1 MAAKSTKK
9 NPFAKSA
16 KKLKIEDFETKRQK
30 STAKERIAEL
40 EEELSTTK
48 YNKRTQASIGLLK
61 AKIAALRDKEIKKSS
76 GGGKQ
81 DGYSVRKTGDGTV
94 IIVGFPSVGKSTL
107 LNKITNAQSEV
118 GSYAFTTLTVVPG
131 LLEHKH
137 ASIQVLD
144 VPGIVA
150 GAAAGTGRGKEVL
163 SCAMSA
169 DLVMFL
175 VDVFYPEHL
184 KILQKEV
191 YDTNIRLNQEKP
203 DVRIIKTAKG
213 GINIGATVKLTKID
227 HDTIEKVLREFR
239 IVNAD
244 IVIRTDIDV
253 DQLIDCIEGNKRY
266 ISGIVVM
273 NKVDLCSKFEFEK
286 VKKEVHPDVC
296 VSAETGYNM
305 NRLKDKI
312 FDTMNFIRVYCKEAR
327 KKADLEEP
335 LIMIKNGTLRDMCLK
350 LHKDFVEKFK
360 FARVWGRSA
369 KFDGQVLRKLGH
381 VIKDG
386 DIVELHMR

>member
-1 MAAKSTKK
+1 MAAKRTKK

-16 KKLKIEDFETKRQK
+16 KKQKMADFETKRQK
-30 STAKERIAEL
+30 STGKERIAEL
-40 EEELSTTK
+40 EEELATTK
-48 YNKRTQASIGLLK
+48 YNKRTQASIGMLK
-61 AKIAALRDKEIKKSS
+61 AKIAALKDKEIKKSS

-107 LNKITNAQSEV
+107 LNQITNANSEV

-137 ASIQVLD
+137 ASIQILD

-169 DLVMFL
+169 DMVMFL

-191 YDTNIRLNQEKP
+191 YDTNIRLNQRKP
-203 DVRIIKTAKG
+203 DVKIVKKAKG
-213 GINIGATVKLTKID
+213 GINVGATVKLTKID
-227 HDTIEKVLREFR
+227 HETIEKVMREFR

-244 IVIRTDIDV
+244 IVIRSNIDV
-253 DQLIDCIEGNKRY
+253 DQLIDCIEGNKKY
-266 ISGIVVM
+266 IPGIIVL
-273 NKVDLCSKFEFEK
+273 NKVDLCSKFELDK
-286 VKKEVHPDVC
+286 VKKEIKPNLC
-296 VSAETGYNM
+296 ISAETGYHM
-305 NRLKDKI
+305 DELKDRI

-327 KKADLEEP
+327 KKADLNEP
-335 LIMIKNGTLRDMCLK
+335 LIMTRNSTLKDMCLK
-350 LHKDFVEKFK
+350 LHKDFVDKFK
-360 FARVWGRSA
+360 FARVWGKSA
-369 KFDGQVLRKLGH
+369 KFDGQTLRKMGH
-381 VIKDG
+381 VIQDG